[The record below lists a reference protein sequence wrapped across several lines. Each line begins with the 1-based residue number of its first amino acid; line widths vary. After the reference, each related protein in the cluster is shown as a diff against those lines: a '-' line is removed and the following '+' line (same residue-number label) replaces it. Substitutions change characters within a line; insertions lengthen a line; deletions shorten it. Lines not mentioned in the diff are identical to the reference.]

1 MRQVTGDDVAK
12 VIRASGI
19 AAIFDYVVQAAGVQ
33 TGVLGQRFQDERQVG
48 INRTGPMCRT
58 RRRQARL
65 SKNTRHA
72 VTVDVELRGDGAD
85 WPASLD
91 ADA

>member
-1 MRQVTGDDVAK
+1 MTGDDVAK
-12 VIRASGI
+12 VIRAPGI

-48 INRTGPMCRT
+48 YRTGPMCRT
-58 RRRQARL
+58 KRRQARL